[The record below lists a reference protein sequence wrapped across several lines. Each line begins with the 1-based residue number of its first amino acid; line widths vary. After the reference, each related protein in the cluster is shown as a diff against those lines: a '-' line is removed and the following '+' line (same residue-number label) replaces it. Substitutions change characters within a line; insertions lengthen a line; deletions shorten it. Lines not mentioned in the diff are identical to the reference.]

1 MNKFKVGDK
10 VIALTNPQSE
20 GGQFRVKGQTY
31 TVEAIQYCHAC
42 GCQNINIGEKPV
54 FNSLYIQCSCGSKQ
68 PHNNLGWTNSKYFAP
83 IDNLENIMEEAIAN
97 EDYEL
102 CSLLLKNK
110 II

>member
-31 TVEAIQYCHAC
+31 TVEAILYCSVC
-42 GCQNINIGEKPV
+42 GCQNINIGEKAKTDTG
-54 FNSLYIQCSCGSKQ
+54 FLLCTCGNHQ
-68 PHNNLGWTNSKYFAP
+68 PNNDLGWTDSKYFAP

-102 CSLLLKNK
+102 CQILVKNK
-110 II
+110 